1 MSGRIWRRGKG
12 SRRSGAGLSP
22 ACWPPLRAST
32 SFLAL
37 AVSVAYVPTAFADS
51 IAWVGSPTD
60 DWFSLG
66 SWEGHYRVPG
76 VDDFAGI
83 NKPGPTI
90 AAGFEATISE
100 LGIAATSDGS
110 MTVKGRLE
118 TGYVRLGHEY
128 SQTGTL
134 DFSGGSWSNSHDIF
148 VGGVGVGKL
157 DLSNSRA
164 TSGGNILLGGGS
176 GNGELT
182 LGNSSS
188 FDNSGKVFVSY
199 LDDDLFNV
207 LNVSGASTFKTK
219 ELAVAEGISSIGTVS
234 VDGAG
239 SNLTV
244 SQGMII
250 GDQGQGFLTI
260 AGGGV
265 VKSLGTTIIG
275 DRNTSTGNLMI
286 DGRISRLETAGTLIV
301 GNEGA
306 ATMTVAAAATAT
318 SGTVVIGRRAF
329 AQVFVTGADTL
340 WETDNLDLGGDAGDA
355 TAAAGYG
362 KIEILSGGV
371 VESSSGRLGMSAVST
386 GEAVVDGSGSLWKIG
401 SDGLEVGVDGPGKV
415 IVQSGGRVD
424 SERTIIG
431 SNSGSNGIIT
441 VSGAN
446 SMFKTRDIMVG
457 RKGGAAWN
465 IITGGAVE
473 SDDAYVAKEAG
484 AASVTVEGGGSTMT
498 LASTFFVG
506 YETGTQGQVSVAAG
520 GEIRS
525 KAFRL
530 GEFTGSS
537 GTLVVIGADSAV
549 TVSADSAMAGSGTM
563 FVGSGG
569 AGTLAVHDAGSV
581 ATDHLYVGDQRT
593 SIGNVYIGGT
603 GSKVNAAKSLVIGGA
618 GRGSVEVAGGASLA
632 ATTVFIASSA
642 GSNGVLTI
650 GAPSGQTAVPAGG
663 VSATNIDFG
672 AGDGTIVLNHSETDY
687 GLSADIA
694 GAGRVIAENGVTT
707 LSGHNIYSGGTTIS
721 SGILKG
727 KATSFG
733 SGQIANDS
741 RLVVD
746 GAGKLA
752 NTITGSGTIEKTGSG
767 NLILAADNSY
777 SGNTTISAGA
787 LVGCAKSFGSSDIV
801 NNAQLVLD
809 GGGTFSNVVSG
820 TGSFEKT
827 GSGNLVMTGNSTYTG
842 ATEVSS
848 GKLSVNGSLASAVSV
863 RSGAT
868 LGGSGTV
875 GGLTVASGGTLS
887 PGNSIGTITST
898 GDVTF
903 ADGSS
908 YVVEIDPS
916 GSSDRLVVGG
926 TVTIGSNVSL
936 VVMPLAS
943 HSAYTVGTQYPI
955 LTTMGGITGAF
966 TGVDERFAY
975 LLVSVTKSADNGTAY
990 LSFNRVSPEPG
1001 LLATETSTENAAH
1014 AANAVDAIRE
1024 DPELYQAALF
1034 LQKGETQSAFSQ
1046 LAGELHPS
1054 LAMALINRS
1063 QLTRDVILERM
1074 RSAFSGADVRS
1085 IMSAGAPPG
1094 SSGASGEGTVT
1105 FWSSGF
1111 GSRSRVGA
1119 DGNGATVDMSGGGM
1133 FLGLDGNVAGGIR
1146 AGLAGGYGHDTLRQG
1161 SASAGTDSYY
1171 LAAYASAVNG
1181 PASLRVGATHAFQ
1194 NVETRR
1200 AISFSTLQENL
1211 TGQYDASTT
1220 QVFAEAAWRFDLD
1233 RVLLE
1238 PYVTI
1243 SYVNFQTEAFAEQG
1257 DVSAVSSAS
1266 ARHDQLYTTIGA
1278 RLSHDIVLENASGW
1292 AMLDIGWRHAYDDQS
1307 VMSTLFYAGGDGFSV
1322 AGTAMARDVA
1332 LLNLGLSYDLGPS
1345 ATLTFRYGAVFGAGV
1360 VDQSAS
1366 AQLGVRF

>member
-37 AVSVAYVPTAFADS
+37 AVSMAYVPTAFADS

-157 DLSNSRA
+157 DLSGSHA

-199 LDDDLFNV
+199 LDGDLFNA

-286 DGRISRLETAGTLIV
+286 DGRISRLETTGTLIV

-340 WETDNLDLGGDAGDA
+340 WETDNLGLGGDAGDA

-371 VESSSGRLGMSAVST
+371 VESSSGRLGRSAVST
-386 GEAVVDGSGSLWKIG
+386 GEAVVHGSGSRWKIA
-401 SDGLEVGVDGPGKV
+401 SDGLEVGVDGSGKV
-415 IVQSGGRVD
+415 IVQSGGRID
-424 SERTIIG
+424 SERTTIG

-446 SMFKTRDIMVG
+446 SMFKTRDIVVG
-457 RKGGAAWN
+457 RKGGAALN

-473 SDDAYVAKEAG
+473 SANAYVAKEAG
-484 AASVTVEGGGSTMT
+484 TASVTVEGGGSTMT
-498 LASTFFVG
+498 LASTLFVG

-530 GEFTGSS
+530 GEFAGSS

-569 AGTLAVHDAGSV
+569 AATLAVHDAGSV

-650 GAPSGQTAVPAGG
+650 GAPSGQTAVSAGG

-746 GAGKLA
+746 GAGILA

-787 LVGCAKSFGSSDIV
+787 LVGSAKSFGSSDIV

-975 LLVSVTKSADNGTAY
+975 LLVSVTKSVDNGTAY

-1014 AANAVDAIRE
+1014 AANAVDSARE

-1034 LQKGETQSAFSQ
+1034 LQKGEIQSAFSQ

-1063 QLTRDVILERM
+1063 QADARRHSGEDAKRIQRRGRAEHHVGRRSFWFERSVGG
-1074 RSAFSGADVRS
+1074 RHRYFLVQRFRVAQPRRGRWKWRNGRYVGRRYASGAGRRCCWRH
-1085 IMSAGAPPG
+1085 
-1094 SSGASGEGTVT
+1094 SG
-1105 FWSSGF
+1105 
-1111 GSRSRVGA
+1111 RPCR
-1119 DGNGATVDMSGGGM
+1119 
-1133 FLGLDGNVAGGIR
+1133 
-1146 AGLAGGYGHDTLRQG
+1146 GYGHDTLRQG

-1243 SYVNFQTEAFAEQG
+1243 SYVNLQTEAFAEQG
-1257 DVSAVSSAS
+1257 GVSAVSSGSAS
-1266 ARHDQLYTTIGA
+1266 HDQLYTTIGA
-1278 RLSHDIVLENASGW
+1278 RLSHDIVLENGSGR